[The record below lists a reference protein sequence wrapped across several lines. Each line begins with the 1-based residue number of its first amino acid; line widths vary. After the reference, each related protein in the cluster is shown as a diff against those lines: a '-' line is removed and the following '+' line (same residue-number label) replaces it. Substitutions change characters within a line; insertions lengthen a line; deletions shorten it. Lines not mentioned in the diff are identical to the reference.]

1 MGYDN
6 LFVADLSWFIH
17 NAVKV
22 YTNADFRISINN
34 HHIWIKN
41 YSENFLLTIYYVRY
55 RVICCEKFS
64 NKIQCNLQKWHRVLY
79 ACFLTLD
86 SGIDVPRQLIFQKFS
101 TQGILIPTPQQ
112 LDLKKNQSQNVLCH
126 QCFLCQRK
134 KDFLN
139 LLIHPIHSFFCQ
151 ETILCFCLCLKKTF
165 SGSLLLWCFH
175 QINRFHDAFLKK
187 GWRVKLFFL

>member
-34 HHIWIKN
+34 HHIRIKN

-112 LDLKKNQSQNVLCH
+112 LDLKKKSESKCAVS
-126 QCFLCQRK
+126 
-134 KDFLN
+134 
-139 LLIHPIHSFFCQ
+139 PVFFVST
-151 ETILCFCLCLKKTF
+151 EKRLP
-165 SGSLLLWCFH
+165 
-175 QINRFHDAFLKK
+175 
-187 GWRVKLFFL
+187 